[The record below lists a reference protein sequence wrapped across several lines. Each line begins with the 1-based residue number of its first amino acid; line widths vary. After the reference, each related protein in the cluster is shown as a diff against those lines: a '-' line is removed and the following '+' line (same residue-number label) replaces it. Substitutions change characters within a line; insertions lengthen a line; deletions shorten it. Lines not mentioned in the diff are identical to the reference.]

1 MQQSVLQNG
10 SSCKCVVKSMT
21 IDDDNPYSV
30 PTAQASPQR
39 GATHNEFQL
48 TDKGI
53 RCRSRLELPKVC
65 LVTGATENLAQH
77 KIGIAW
83 TPLFARFLFVVFP
96 AIMALVPIATLFPNT
111 FSSVIPRQLQSMKWL
126 PLVGMGTIQCV
137 IFGIAI
143 FCPKCVVISYLHR
156 TVRRRLK
163 RRMWITGIIL
173 ALSAAVVFWTIVYVV
188 DTRTGAA
195 ATSVIISIVFGVVL
209 IAAIWIRSSRRESRS
224 DCPGLALKAIG
235 YQSGQFEIARFTAE
249 YLATLQRQRGNV
261 DS

>member
-1 MQQSVLQNG
+1 MVIL
-10 SSCKCVVKSMT
+10 MT
-21 IDDDNPYSV
+21 INNDNPFSA
-30 PTAQASPQR
+30 PTAEPPAKR
-39 GATHNEFQL
+39 GTTHHEFHL
-48 TDKGI
+48 TEKGI
-53 RCRSRLELPKVC
+53 RCRAGLELPKVC
-65 LVTGATENLAQH
+65 LVTGATENLTQH
-77 KIGIAW
+77 RIGIVW

-111 FSSVIPRQLQSMKWL
+111 LSSVIPTQLQSMKWL
-126 PLVGMGTIQCV
+126 PLVGMGTIQFV

-143 FCPKCVVISYLHR
+143 FCPKGALISYLHL

-173 ALSAAVVFWTIVYVV
+173 ALSAAIVFWTIVYVV

-195 ATSVIISIVFGVVL
+195 ATSVIISIVFGAVL

-224 DCPGLALKAIG
+224 AYPGLALKAIG
-235 YQSGQFEIARFTAE
+235 YHSGQFEIAGFTAE
-249 YLATLQRQRGNV
+249 YLETLQRHRGNV